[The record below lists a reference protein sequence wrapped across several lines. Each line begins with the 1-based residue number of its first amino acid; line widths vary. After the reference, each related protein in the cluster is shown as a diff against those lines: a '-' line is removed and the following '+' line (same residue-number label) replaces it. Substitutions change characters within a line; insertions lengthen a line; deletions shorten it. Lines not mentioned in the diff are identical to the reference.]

1 MPKYAFFP
9 GCVSRGGCPE
19 LYPAAR
25 RVCDRLG
32 IELEEL
38 VGASCCGA
46 GVLQEKGQLL
56 GDVLNARTFA
66 MAEFMGLPILTICS
80 TCQGVMSQA
89 NKRLKDDPEYLAK
102 VNSHLA
108 EEYLEYQGTA
118 VIKHLLWV
126 VIEDVGLD
134 TLKRHVTR
142 PLTHLRV
149 APFYGCYILRPSD
162 ALGFDENPERQTSL
176 ETVIETLGGEVVD
189 FSGKSRCCGFPLLT
203 INEPNSVAMVAKH
216 TIEASDLGA
225 DAMVT
230 PCPLVPPEPGRLPA
244 QGHGASA
251 AQDKPAYPPLAPAY
265 RHGHGY
271 RPQGPGLATPH
282 HHAPESGQEA
292 SRLGLDGHCDGS
304 RGGCHHLLVS
314 LTSLV
319 ATHSNPRLPGDTI
332 YSVITPGPGR
342 RPCA

>member
-19 LYPAAR
+19 LYPAAIQ
-25 RVCDRLG
+25 VCERLG

-38 VGASCCGA
+38 TGASCTGA
-46 GVLQEKGQLL
+46 GVLQEKNQLL
-56 GDVLNARTFA
+56 GDVLNARSFA
-66 MAEFMGLPILTICS
+66 MAEFEGLPIMTICS

-102 VNSHLA
+102 VNTHLA
-108 EEYLEYQGTA
+108 EEYLEYKGTA

-126 VIEDVGLD
+126 IIEDVGLEALRGHI
-134 TLKRHVTR
+134 TN

-176 ETVIETLGGEVVD
+176 ETVIEALGGQVVD
-189 FSGKSRCCGFPLLT
+189 FSGKTRCCGFPILT

-216 TIEASDLGA
+216 TTEALDLGA

-230 PCPLVPPEPGRLPA
+230 PCPLCHLNLDGYQPKAMQQAQRSINLPII
-244 QGHGASA
+244 H
-251 AQDKPAYPPLAPAY
+251 L
-265 RHGHGY
+265 
-271 RPQGPGLATPH
+271 PQLIGLA
-282 HHAPESGQEA
+282 
-292 SRLGLDGHCDGS
+292 LGLK
-304 RGGCHHLLVS
+304 
-314 LTSLV
+314 
-319 ATHSNPRLPGDTI
+319 PRDLGLQRHIISPKNMVEKVGA
-332 YSVITPGPGR
+332 PR
-342 RPCA
+342 R